1 MFQGLFNYDNPVW
14 RFIGKLG
21 DLILLNLLWTVCSIP
36 VITIGAS
43 TTAVYYVTLKM
54 VRDENDSTVRS
65 FLHSFKDNFKQATA
79 IWAIFLAVGLILA
92 FDIWFFV
99 TGQAPVPGIAGNLMT
114 AISGGMAILY
124 LFTYIYVFPIQA
136 RFYNPVK
143 YTIRN
148 AFIMSI
154 RHLFQTVGI
163 VCMDILIVIGAI
175 ASLFYMPQ
183 IFALFILFGMPLM
196 AFANSYLFVP
206 IFKRYSP
213 KERDTQDMRPLFE
226 EEDEA
231 TKEALDRLKNQ

>member
-1 MFQGLFNYDNPVW
+1 MCIRD
-14 RFIGKLG
+14 R
-21 DLILLNLLWTVCSIP
+21 

-65 FLHSFKDNFKQATA
+65 FFHSFKDNFKQATA

>member
-65 FLHSFKDNFKQATA
+65 FFHSFKDNFKQATA

-114 AISGGMAILY
+114 AISGGMVILY

>member
-65 FLHSFKDNFKQATA
+65 FFHSFKDNFKQATA

-148 AFIMSI
+148 AFIMST

>member
-65 FLHSFKDNFKQATA
+65 FFHSFKDNFKQATA

-213 KERDTQDMRPLFE
+213 KERDTQDMRPLFV

>member
-36 VITIGAS
+36 VITLGAS
-43 TTAVYYVTLKM
+43 TPAVYYVTLKM

-65 FLHSFKDNFKQATA
+65 FFHSFKDNFKQATA

>member
-65 FLHSFKDNFKQATA
+65 FFHSFKDNFKQATA

-196 AFANSYLFVP
+196 VFANSYLFVP

>member
-65 FLHSFKDNFKQATA
+65 FFHSFKDNFKQATA

-99 TGQAPVPGIAGNLMT
+99 TGQAPVAGIAGNLMT

>member
-65 FLHSFKDNFKQATA
+65 FFHSFKDNFKQATA

-99 TGQAPVPGIAGNLMT
+99 TVQAPVPGIAGNLMT
-114 AISGGMAILY
+114 ASSGGMAILY

>member
-65 FLHSFKDNFKQATA
+65 FFHSFKDNFKQATA

-99 TGQAPVPGIAGNLMT
+99 TGQAPVSGIAGNLMT

>member
-1 MFQGLFNYDNPVW
+1 MFQGFFNYDNPVW

-21 DLILLNLLWTVCSIP
+21 DLILLNVLWTVCSIP
-36 VITIGAS
+36 VFTIGAA

-54 VRDENDSTVRS
+54 VRDENDSTIRS
-65 FLHSFKDNFKQATA
+65 FFHSFKDNFKQATV
-79 IWAIFLAVGLILA
+79 IWLIFLAVGLMLA

-99 TGQAPVPGIAGNLMT
+99 TGQAPVPGTLGNLMT
-114 AISGGMAILY
+114 AIAGGLTILY
-124 LFTYIYVFPIQA
+124 IFAYTYVFPLQA

-148 AFIMSI
+148 AFFMSI
-154 RHLFQTVGI
+154 RHLFQTIGI
-163 VCMDILIVIGAI
+163 VCMDILIVVGAV

-183 IFALFILFGMPLM
+183 IFALFILFGMPLT

-213 KERDTQDMRPLFE
+213 KERDGEEMRPLFE
-226 EEDEA
+226 DEDESV
-231 TKEALDRLKNQ
+231 KEAVDRLKNE

>member
-65 FLHSFKDNFKQATA
+65 FFHSFKDNFKQATA

-92 FDIWFFV
+92 FAVWFFV

>member
-65 FLHSFKDNFKQATA
+65 FFHSFKDNFKQATA

-196 AFANSYLFVP
+196 AFANSYLFVL

>member
-43 TTAVYYVTLKM
+43 TTAVYYVKLKM

-65 FLHSFKDNFKQATA
+65 FFHSFKDNFKQATA

>member
-65 FLHSFKDNFKQATA
+65 FFHSFKDNFKQATA
-79 IWAIFLAVGLILA
+79 IWAVGLILA

>member
-14 RFIGKLG
+14 RFLGKLG
-21 DLILLNLLWTVCSIP
+21 DLILHNLLWTVCSIP

-54 VRDENDSTVRS
+54 VRDEDDSTVRS
-65 FLHSFKDNFKQATA
+65 FFHSFKDNFKQATA

>member
-65 FLHSFKDNFKQATA
+65 FFHSFKDNFKQATA

-99 TGQAPVPGIAGNLMT
+99 TGQAPVPGIAGILMT

>member
-65 FLHSFKDNFKQATA
+65 FFHSFKDNFKQATA

-124 LFTYIYVFPIQA
+124 LSTYIYVFPIQA